1 MDLDRRLYR
10 AGEVRRLE
18 ARHDDDNLTRSRDAG
33 AGFRLRRFDR
43 RLPEQRHFR
52 HRALACEHHGGQS
65 GFPPPPLLTSIRR
78 RKASFRRQES
88 QD

>member
-43 RLPEQRHFR
+43 RLPESVISVTGRLLVSTMGASLAFRR
-52 HRALACEHHGGQS
+52 HRC
-65 GFPPPPLLTSIRR
+65 
-78 RKASFRRQES
+78 
-88 QD
+88 